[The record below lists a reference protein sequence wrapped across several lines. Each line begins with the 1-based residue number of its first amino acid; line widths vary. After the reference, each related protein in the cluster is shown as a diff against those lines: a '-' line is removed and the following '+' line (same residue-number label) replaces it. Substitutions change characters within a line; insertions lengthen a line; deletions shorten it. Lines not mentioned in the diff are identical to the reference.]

1 MWPVRPDPTPARPA
15 STVLAL
21 RPSPGGFEVLMVQR
35 HRNAAFM
42 GDARVFPG
50 GSIDEADRSPV
61 ARRAVRWS
69 GDPAEHAWRAAA
81 LRELAEEAG
90 IAITEPPGIVPE
102 RRDVY
107 RAVLDAGGRLD
118 ADRLA
123 YLSNWVTPE
132 PLPIRFDTRFY
143 VAVLAEGTVASADR
157 REVFDPAWVTP
168 SGALQLADS
177 GRWVVEFPTRR
188 HLELLAGFDQPDA
201 AMAYALTRDEVPRVE
216 PRIETA
222 EDGSIRVVVPGE
234 TGVVRQ

>member
-1 MWPVRPDPTPARPA
+1 MVR
-15 STVLAL
+15 
-21 RPSPGGFEVLMVQR
+21 R
-35 HRNAAFM
+35 HRDAAFM

-50 GSIDEADRSPV
+50 GSVDDADRGAL
-61 ARRAVRWS
+61 ARRAVRWT
-69 GDPAEHAWRAAA
+69 GDPTEHAWRAAG

-90 IAITEPPGIVPE
+90 IAITDPPGIVAGQ
-102 RRDVY
+102 RDVY
-107 RAVLDAGGRLD
+107 TAVLDAGGRLD

-132 PLPIRFDTRFY
+132 LLPIRFDTRFY
-143 VAVLAEGTVASADR
+143 VAVLPEGTAASADR
-157 REVFDPAWVTP
+157 REVFDPTWVTP
-168 SGALQLADS
+168 HEALQLADS

-201 AMAYALTRDEVPRVE
+201 AMAYARAHDEVPRVE
-216 PRIETA
+216 PRVETA